1 MPFLRARV
9 VGIGLLLGCLF
20 GAGATVALRAE
31 GQAAQAKS
39 VVYCPV
45 CGAENKAGS
54 KFCLKDGAPLPA
66 YEPARQP
73 QVFTRSPATYSDEE
87 VQQVLNQAA
96 AAVVRIRA
104 KTTTTYK
111 YPRAYWKTEED
122 EYFAHAMVGEIETSD
137 KDQRLAGSGFAISAD
152 GEIVTNA
159 HVAYPDRQDA
169 ELTVEAQ
176 DGSTHAAKL
185 VGADPAS
192 DIALIKIDPS
202 VLPPLEWGDSG
213 SVRVGQQT
221 WAIGNPLDIGI
232 SFTRG
237 TMSGV
242 NASRIGLHQIEA
254 FMHSDAKITHGNS
267 GGPLVDVTGHV
278 LGINAI
284 TFGEKGQ
291 GYSIPSK
298 MARLVV
304 DRLRKDGKYERG
316 FAGLQVKPID
326 ADAISLYNLVR
337 REGTVVES
345 VLPGTPAEQS
355 GIKPGD
361 VIYGINGHVAGSTYL
376 LQEAIASVG
385 RGSAVTLTL
394 DRRGQKVDASITT
407 TLRPDSPRGDP
418 LRYLSD
424 YLRLYFEED
433 AKQHI
438 VIVRDP
444 NRSRRAPGI
453 YDRAR
458 VRSVLAAQD
467 WPEEPITLNY
477 YRTRAK
483 PVEINTLQD
492 LRKALARMYVGGRVG
507 VTFEIDNPSAP
518 IASVAFDEVWP
529 IFI

>member
-1 MPFLRARV
+1 MPDLRARAL
-9 VGIGLLLGCLF
+9 GICLLGCLL
-20 GAGATVALRAE
+20 GAGATVTLRA
-31 GQAAQAKS
+31 QAQSGEAKA

-45 CGAENKAGS
+45 CGAENKIGS
-54 KFCLKDGAPLPA
+54 KFCLKDGAPLPV

-73 QVFTRSPATYSDEE
+73 AIFTRSPATYSDEE
-87 VQQVLNQAA
+87 VQQVLNKAA
-96 AAVVRIRA
+96 ASVVRIHA
-104 KTTTTYK
+104 KTSTTYK
-111 YPRAYWKTEED
+111 YPRTYWKTEED
-122 EYFAHAMVGEIETSD
+122 EYFARAMVGEIETSD

-152 GEIVTNA
+152 GEIVTNS
-159 HVAYPDRQDA
+159 HVAFPDRQEA

-185 VGADPAS
+185 IGADPAS
-192 DIALIKIDPS
+192 DIALIKIEPN

-221 WAIGNPLDIGI
+221 WAIGNPRDIGI

-237 TMSGV
+237 TMAGV

-278 LGINAI
+278 LGINAV

-304 DRLRKDGKYERG
+304 DRLREDGKYERG
-316 FAGLQVKPID
+316 FAGFQVKPID
-326 ADAISLYNLVR
+326 ADAITLYNLVR
-337 REGTVVES
+337 REGTVVEY
-345 VLPGTPAEQS
+345 VLPGSPGEKA
-355 GIKPGD
+355 GVKPGD
-361 VIYGINGHVAGSTYL
+361 VIYGINGHAAGSTYL

-385 RGSAVTLTL
+385 RGAAITLLL
-394 DRRGQKVDASITT
+394 DRHGQKVDASLTT
-407 TLRPDSPRGDP
+407 TLRPDAPRGDP

-424 YLRLYFEED
+424 YLRLYFTED
-433 AKQHI
+433 ARQHI
-438 VIVRDP
+438 VIVHDP
-444 NRSRRAPGI
+444 NRSRRAAGL
-453 YDRAR
+453 YDGVR
-458 VRSVLAAQD
+458 VKSVLVAQD
-467 WPEEPITLNY
+467 WPEEAITFNY

-483 PVEINTLQD
+483 PAEIGTLQD
-492 LRKALARMYVGGRVG
+492 LRTALNRMFVGGRVG
-507 VTFEIDNPSAP
+507 VTFEIDNPSHP

-529 IFI
+529 IFV